1 MEEVSQIGNR
11 NDHYKGWQVRHV
23 HQLNIFILNSL
34 SQTVCIY
41 KINLSFWLNNSGF
54 HSYVW
59 FWENL
64 KNLMIHESN

>member
-11 NDHYKGWQVRHV
+11 NDHYKGWQVREV
-23 HQLNIFILNSL
+23 HKLNIFIFNNP
-34 SQTVCIY
+34 QMFCNY
-41 KINLSFWLNNSGF
+41 KINLSV